1 MIMKRIICCVVLV
14 AGMVWSAAAKGFES
28 VPRAW
33 KWLNN
38 REAIFS
44 YDGSFADSAAFV
56 VDAYTGKKRTDVKSP
71 AKYSDFPVKPAGGV
85 NLTYSPDS
93 TKIAFTRNND
103 LYVVDIASGVETR
116 LTFDGTELIL
126 NGYASWVYYEEILG
140 RSSNYRAFWWSP
152 DSRKIGFYRFDNTEV
167 PVFPI
172 YSAYGKDYAGHIS
185 YPLPSPPGS
194 PSPKVTNLGLGGSL
208 SETRYPKCGQTNP
221 QVRIGVVDLEGR
233 FLADAQNDNKGAQNE
248 ICWADFDQTEDQY
261 FGIPFWGPDSKEF
274 FIARMPRL
282 QNTIDL
288 YAVNVA
294 DGSKRIVYHETY
306 KTWLNWF
313 NGVVFSEKGLYM
325 AREFETGWQQIYF
338 LSYDGSQFRR
348 LTSGTNWSISI
359 VRVDEKKGD
368 VYFTA
373 KRDAT
378 VRQALYKVDSKGVIT
393 ALTDPAYNVVGV
405 RFSPDGKHFI
415 ASYSNV
421 TTPTRVAFF
430 QNTGGIVSL
439 GHGGEIA
446 KANLTGPIVQKLK
459 VGKYGLQ
466 GLVVANAA
474 KADYNPS
481 KYALGQLVHMTTPDG
496 FVLPGMIVYPKGF
509 DPSVKYPVHVDIY
522 GGPNTPV
529 VRDRWSEPNKNTQ
542 WWSDNGIIQIWVDPR
557 AGGHNG
563 RAGLDMIY
571 KQLTVNEVKDF
582 CSWGEWLQSQP
593 FVKADKIGVEGFSFG
608 GTMTAMLVMRA
619 SDKFHYGIA
628 GGGVYDWALYDSHY
642 TERYMDTPQ
651 NNPEGYEVSKV
662 LNYVT
667 EYPVEYGSKS
677 SNASEIQNGRDEVML
692 KLTHGT
698 GDDNVHHQNTLQ
710 LVDELHKAKKKFEF
724 MIYPDGMH
732 GYYDYQG
739 AHFLLANRDFWL
751 QYLF

>member
-1 MIMKRIICCVVLV
+1 MKRIVLIFVLSV
-14 AGMVWSAAAKGFES
+14 AAMSAAAKEFEK

-33 KWLNN
+33 KWLNE

-44 YDGSFADSAAFV
+44 FDGSFADSAAFV
-56 VDAYTGKKRTDVKSP
+56 VDAFSGARREGVKAP
-71 AKYSDFPVKPAGGV
+71 ARYSDFPVKPEGGV

-116 LTFDGTELIL
+116 LTFDGSELIL

-140 RSSNYRAFWWSP
+140 RSSKYKAFWWSP
-152 DSRKIGFYRFDNTEV
+152 DSKKIGFYRFDNTEV

-172 YSAYGKDYAGHIS
+172 YSAYGKDYAGHSS

-194 PSPKVTNLGLGGSL
+194 PSPKVTNMGLGGSL

-221 QVRIGVVDLEGR
+221 QVRIGVVELEGR
-233 FLADAQNDNKGAQNE
+233 SFAGAQDDRGGSTGNLV
-248 ICWADFDQTEDQY
+248 WADFDETEDQY

-288 YAVNVA
+288 YAVNAA
-294 DGSKRIVYHETY
+294 DGSKRHVYNETY

-313 NGVVFSEKGLYM
+313 NGVIFTEKGLYM
-325 AREFETGWQQIYF
+325 AREFESGWQQIYF
-338 LSYDGSQFRR
+338 LSYDGKQFRR
-348 LTSGTNWSISI
+348 LTSGTNWSVSLL
-359 VRVDEKKGD
+359 RVDEKKGD

-373 KRDAT
+373 KRDAS
-378 VRQALYKVDSKGVIT
+378 VRHAVYKVDARGVIT

-405 RFSPDGKHFI
+405 KFSPDGKHFV

-421 TTPTRVAFF
+421 TTPTKVAVF
-430 QNTGGIVSL
+430 QNSGGVVSS
-439 GHGGEIA
+439 GHGGDIE
-446 KANLTGPIVQKLK
+446 KGNLSGPVAQKLK
-459 VGKYGLQ
+459 AGKYGLK
-466 GLVVANAA
+466 GLVVADAA
-474 KADYNPS
+474 GADYDAS
-481 KYALGQLVHMTTPDG
+481 KCALGQLVHITTADG

-509 DPSVKYPVHVDIY
+509 DAAKKYPVHVDIY

-529 VRDRWSEPNKNTQ
+529 VRDRWTMPNANNQ
-542 WWSDNGIIQIWVDPR
+542 WWSENGIIQIWVDPR

-571 KQLTVNEVKDF
+571 RQLTVNEVKDF
-582 CSWGEWLQSQP
+582 CAWGEWLQSLP
-593 FVKADKIGVEGFSFG
+593 YVKSDKIGVEGFSFG

-619 SDKFHYGIA
+619 SDKFHYGVA

-642 TERYMDTPQ
+642 TERYMD
-651 NNPEGYEVSKV
+651 NPEGYEASKV
-662 LNYVT
+662 LNYVS
-667 EYPVEYGSKS
+667 EYPADFSARRSFADSQDDKQSAQE
-677 SNASEIQNGRDEVML
+677 QVML

-698 GDDNVHHQNTLQ
+698 GDDNVHHQNTLL
-710 LVDELHKAKKKFEF
+710 LVDELHKAQKKFDF

-732 GYYDYQG
+732 GYYSYQG
-739 AHFLLANRDFWL
+739 SHFLLANRDFWL
-751 QYLF
+751 EYLLD